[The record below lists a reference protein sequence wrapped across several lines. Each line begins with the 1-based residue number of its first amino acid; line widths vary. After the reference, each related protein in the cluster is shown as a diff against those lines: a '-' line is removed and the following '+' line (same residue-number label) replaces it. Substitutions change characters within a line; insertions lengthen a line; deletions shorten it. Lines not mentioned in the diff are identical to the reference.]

1 MRGGHSSK
9 YPTCSNTRSYAI
21 LMETLNNI
29 FSAYK
34 LSKSD
39 VDRLSTEAKLASI
52 DCGKKGV
59 TKQLTSDT
67 WVLFE
72 EISDNVWCSKMPN
85 AQKISLG
92 FQLYETFPSYY
103 HFLTPFFHTIRNK
116 EIIDPGEK
124 EIIWKHFMKYLA
136 SENYYADPVGY
147 VLWVEFFE
155 DKNTVRET
163 WQGLTNNYSDK
174 KALLRLLEQAGP
186 VPFDLKETHYNNLLV
201 DKTNHELIFNSL
213 LYSAYDV
220 YGQIDKKKALNIL
233 AKLKVDTGTENYK
246 LLKEKLK

>member
-1 MRGGHSSK
+1 MQ
-9 YPTCSNTRSYAI
+9 
-21 LMETLNNI
+21 TLNDI
-29 FSAYK
+29 FSTYK

-39 VDRLSTEAKLASI
+39 IDRLSNEAKAASI

-59 TKQLTSDT
+59 NKQLPSDT
-67 WVLFE
+67 WDLFD
-72 EISDNVWCSKMPN
+72 EISDKVWYSTMTN
-85 AQKISLG
+85 SQKISLG

-103 HFLTPFFHTIRNK
+103 HFVTPFYHGIRNK
-116 EIIDPGEK
+116 EIVVPNEK

-155 DKNTVRET
+155 DETTVRDT
-163 WQGLTNNYSDK
+163 WQGLVNNYTDK

-213 LYSAYDV
+213 LYGAYDV
-220 YGQIDKKKALNIL
+220 FGQIDKKKALNIL
-233 AKLKVDTGTENYK
+233 AKLKIDTGTENYN

>member
-1 MRGGHSSK
+1 MQ
-9 YPTCSNTRSYAI
+9 
-21 LMETLNNI
+21 TLNEI

-34 LSKSD
+34 LNKSD
-39 VDRLSTEAKLASI
+39 VDRLSNEAKAASI
-52 DCGKKGV
+52 DCGKRGID
-59 TKQLTSDT
+59 KQLAPDT
-67 WVLFE
+67 WDLFN
-72 EISDNVWCSKMPN
+72 EISDKVWYSIMTN
-85 AQKISLG
+85 TQKISLG

-103 HFLTPFFHTIRNK
+103 HFLTPFYHGIRNK
-116 EIIDPGEK
+116 EIVDPNEK

-155 DKNTVRET
+155 DETTVSDT
-163 WQGLTNNYSDK
+163 WQGLVNNCSDK
-174 KALLRLLEQAGP
+174 KAILRLLEQAGP
-186 VPFDLKETHYNNLLV
+186 VPFDLKETHYNSLLI

-220 YGQIDKKKALNIL
+220 FGQIDKIKALNIL
-233 AKLKVDTGTENYK
+233 AKLKVDTGTENYM

>member
-1 MRGGHSSK
+1 M
-9 YPTCSNTRSYAI
+9 
-21 LMETLNNI
+21 TLNDI

-39 VDRLSTEAKLASI
+39 VGRLSNEAKAASI

-59 TKQLTSDT
+59 NKHLLSETWDLFDEFSDK
-67 WVLFE
+67 
-72 EISDNVWCSKMPN
+72 VWFSKMTN
-85 AQKISLG
+85 SQKIFLG

-103 HFLTPFFHTIRNK
+103 HFLTPFYHAIRNK
-116 EIIDPGEK
+116 EIVDPNEK

-136 SENYYADPVGY
+136 SDNYYADPIGY
-147 VLWVEFFE
+147 ILWVEFFE
-155 DKNTVRET
+155 DETTVRDT
-163 WQGLTNNYSDK
+163 WQGLVNNYADK

-186 VPFDLKETHYNNLLV
+186 VPFDLKETLYNTLLA

-220 YGQIDKKKALNIL
+220 FGKIDKKKALDIL
-233 AKLKVDTGTENYK
+233 AKLKVDTGTENYS

>member
-1 MRGGHSSK
+1 MQ
-9 YPTCSNTRSYAI
+9 
-21 LMETLNNI
+21 TLNDI

-39 VDRLSTEAKLASI
+39 IDRLSNEARTHSI
-52 DCGKKGV
+52 DCGKKSDN
-59 TKQLTSDT
+59 KQLPSDT
-67 WVLFE
+67 WDLFY
-72 EISDNVWCSKMPN
+72 EISDKVWYSTLTN
-85 AQKISLG
+85 SLKISLG

-103 HFLTPFFHTIRNK
+103 HFLTPFYHGIKNK
-116 EIIDPGEK
+116 EIVSPKEK

-155 DKNTVRET
+155 DKTTVRDT
-163 WQGLTNNYSDK
+163 WQGLVNNYTDK
-174 KALLRLLEQAGP
+174 KSLLRLLEHAGP
-186 VPFDLKETHYNNLLV
+186 VPFDLKETYYNSLLA
-201 DKTNHELIFNSL
+201 DKANHEFIFNSL

-233 AKLKVDTGTENYK
+233 AKLKIDTGTENYR
-246 LLKEKLK
+246 LLKEKLN

>member
-1 MRGGHSSK
+1 M
-9 YPTCSNTRSYAI
+9 
-21 LMETLNNI
+21 TLNDI

-39 VDRLSTEAKLASI
+39 VGRLSNEAKATSI

-59 TKQLTSDT
+59 NKQLPSETWDLFDEFSDKI
-67 WVLFE
+67 WF
-72 EISDNVWCSKMPN
+72 SKMTN
-85 AQKISLG
+85 SQKISLG

-103 HFLTPFFHTIRNK
+103 HFLTPFYHAIRNK
-116 EIIDPGEK
+116 EIVDPSEK

-136 SENYYADPVGY
+136 SENYYADPIGY
-147 VLWVEFFE
+147 ILWVEFFE
-155 DKNTVRET
+155 DETTVRDT
-163 WQGLTNNYSDK
+163 WQGLVNNYADK
-174 KALLRLLEQAGP
+174 KALLRLLEPAGP
-186 VPFDLKETHYNNLLV
+186 VPFDLKETLYNTLLA

-220 YGQIDKKKALNIL
+220 FGKIDKKKALDIL
-233 AKLKVDTGTENYK
+233 AKLKVDTGTESYR

>member
-1 MRGGHSSK
+1 MQ
-9 YPTCSNTRSYAI
+9 N
-21 LMETLNNI
+21 LNDI

-34 LSKSD
+34 LNKSD
-39 VDRLSTEAKLASI
+39 INRLSDEAKAASI

-59 TKQLTSDT
+59 NKQLPSDT
-67 WVLFE
+67 WDLFD
-72 EISDNVWCSKMPN
+72 EISDKVWYSKMTN
-85 AQKISLG
+85 SQKISLG

-103 HFLTPFFHTIRNK
+103 HFLTPFYHGIRNK
-116 EIIDPGEK
+116 EIVDSNEK

-155 DKNTVRET
+155 DETTVRDT
-163 WQGLTNNYSDK
+163 WQGLVNNYKDK

-186 VPFDLKETHYNNLLV
+186 VPFDLKETHYNSLLV
-201 DKTNHELIFNSL
+201 DKANHELIFNSL

-220 YGQIDKKKALNIL
+220 FGQIDKKKALNIL
-233 AKLKVDTGTENYK
+233 AKLKVDTGTENYN